1 MAGVT
6 RTPSVDF
13 THPLRSVFFLVCTL
27 FVQRLA
33 IGGNSFE
40 VPSGFEVSV
49 VAEDQF
55 VHDAFCMTTDSKG
68 QPVVSGPGYIR
79 TLIDDDGNGV
89 YDRFINWTNGPK
101 EGAQGLWA
109 EGRLLFWVGDG
120 GLWKSI
126 DQNGDHI
133 ADGQAEKVLALPT
146 GGEHDAHAIRRGP
159 DGWWYLIVGNF
170 ANDIQ
175 KLNRSPD
182 PIVKRPR
189 AGTIWR
195 ISPDFSSSTAWAH
208 GFRNAYD
215 FDFLP
220 NGRIVTFDSDEER
233 EVSLP
238 WYRPTRVMVV
248 SPGDDAGWVDSAW
261 YDADDRMGVPQVIS
275 KLGRGSPTGVAVY
288 QHSSF
293 PQKYTGATFVLDW
306 TFGRVIAVYPQT
318 GEEQAKRFMA
328 ETFMQSSGTEGFAP
342 TDICVGLDGSLLVC
356 VGGRGTTGAIY
367 RVRYTSTE
375 GLPPENLRKRY
386 EVSKLENRVELLSAL
401 IDFPNP
407 WESWSVARWVQPLS
421 QLPDSFFGDVLS
433 GEETFGETNP
443 SRLAERRLRT
453 AQYATYLGK
462 DIPAKSLAKAI
473 ETPCSVTQAA
483 AYWYIGRGRSKLSP
497 QQIKTLLEKPLVP
510 TKESES
516 TVSMFDALLGGQGE
530 RQRYEAAGLKR
541 VPLSTVNQSGSD
553 DWRIRKSIRQA
564 SLWALSRVP
573 KTPLQPVSTNA
584 SSVGS
589 NYDQRYAGLLF
600 GTGSSTIDSELMDDL
615 ARRITSKALG
625 NEADQLLEA
634 ISVLQSAL
642 GDIRFTV
649 PLQQSPPNVHA
660 LDGYRATYS
669 RKVPEK
675 VREGWVRWCLSLLNN
690 KGADAYV
697 VENEAIR
704 LLAMFESTS
713 EAAVA
718 ALLEG
723 ISQESHPTSDL
734 HRLAAL
740 SCCKAV
746 RSSDDTLAT
755 VRALNGVIEKVDT
768 LDLNTDS
775 RWNTRLEQ
783 IFRELNSKDP
793 ALARSMLPP
802 NTDIQSKHLFW
813 LAWCP
818 SESQTKARAQ
828 IVEQLLSEPVASW
841 DPDLLRFANQSAV
854 ESKLIERLRGETY
867 AKDPTL
873 RIELISRMPIAS
885 DYGLMLEQI
894 GSDNRL
900 VWPLAMK
907 ALAKLSVQDPKLELE
922 KLTLMWAKLQQS
934 PLVEITSSTIAPRL
948 RSAVLKLQIPSPPAN
963 EAWDAWRP
971 FLIKHLPPETVSKLQ
986 GLVGPQAD
994 WLGNVQ
1000 ASAKMNG
1007 APKAGEALFRRAK
1020 CAQCHGGGSALGPN
1034 LAGVSRRFSRE
1045 DLFRAI
1051 YEPSRDIPD
1060 RYRALKVLS
1069 TDGEVF
1075 VGMKVYDSVDVVTL
1089 QTADGKVVR
1098 INQASI
1104 ESRSTS
1110 PVSLMPSGL
1119 LDGFSQQELAD
1130 LYSYIRGL

>member
-1 MAGVT
+1 LTGVS
-6 RTPSVDF
+6 RTPSFDS
-13 THPLRSVFFLVCTL
+13 TPILRAVAFLICAM
-27 FVQRLA
+27 FSQRITA
-33 IGGNSFE
+33 AETSFE
-40 VPSGFEVSV
+40 VPNGFEVEV
-49 VAEDQF
+49 VAGDQL

-68 QPVVSGPGYIR
+68 QPIVSGPGYVR

-89 YDRFINWTNGPK
+89 YDRYVNWTNAPK
-101 EGAQGLWA
+101 EGAQGLWS
-109 EGRLLFWVGDG
+109 EGRMLLWVGDG

-126 DQNGDHI
+126 DQNGDFV
-133 ADGQAEKVLALPT
+133 ADGKAEKILTLPT

-159 DGWWYLIVGNF
+159 DGWWYLIVGNY

-175 KLNRSPD
+175 KINRSSD

-261 YDADDRMGVPQVIS
+261 YDADDSMGMPQVIS

-293 PQKYTGATFVLDW
+293 PQKYSGAAFVLDW
-306 TFGRVIAVYPQT
+306 TFGRVIAVYPQP
-318 GEEQAKRFMA
+318 GETQAARFMA
-328 ETFMQSSGTEGFAP
+328 ETFMQSSGTDGFAP
-342 TDICVGLDGSLLVC
+342 TDICIGLDGSLLVC
-356 VGGRGTTGAIY
+356 VGGRGTSGAIY

-375 GLPPENLRKRY
+375 NLAPENLRKKTDL
-386 EVSKLENRVELLSAL
+386 SNIENRVELLAAL
-401 IDFPNP
+401 LDLPNP
-407 WESWSVARWVQPLS
+407 WESWSVARWIQPLS
-421 QLPDSFFGDVLS
+421 QLPDRFFADVLS
-433 GEETFGETNP
+433 GSEKLGESNP
-443 SRLAERRLRT
+443 VRLAERRLRI

-462 DIPAKSLAKAI
+462 DLPAESLAKAI
-473 ETPCSVTQAA
+473 ETPCSVTQSAA
-483 AYWYIGRGRSKLSP
+483 FWYIGRGRSKLSQP
-497 QQIKTLLEKPLVP
+497 QIKGLLDKPLVP
-510 TKESES
+510 PNESES
-516 TVSMFDALLGGQGE
+516 TVSTFDALLGGLVE
-530 RQRYEAAGLKR
+530 RQRLEVAGLKR
-541 VPLSTVNQSGSD
+541 VPMNSVSLSNSD
-553 DWRIRKSIRQA
+553 DWRIRKSLRQA

-573 KTPLQPVSTNA
+573 RMPVQPVSTKTN
-584 SSVGS
+584 SVGPDF
-589 NYDQRYAGLLF
+589 DQRYAGLLF
-600 GTGSSTIDSELMDDL
+600 GTGSSTIDSQLMDNL
-615 ARRITSKALG
+615 ARRITSKAIG
-625 NEADQLLEA
+625 NEPDQLLETVS
-634 ISVLQSAL
+634 ILQSAL

-669 RKVPEK
+669 KNVPEK
-675 VREGWVRWCLSLLNN
+675 VREGWVRWCLSLLNSE
-690 KGADAYV
+690 GADAYV
-697 VENEAIR
+697 IENEAIR
-704 LLAMFESTS
+704 LLAKFESTS
-713 EAAVA
+713 EVAVA
-718 ALLEG
+718 ALLQG

-746 RSSDDTLAT
+746 RSLDDTLAT
-755 VRALNGVIEKVDT
+755 VRALNGVIEKVDA
-768 LDLNTDS
+768 LDLNTES

-783 IFRELNSKDP
+783 IFRELVSKD
-793 ALARSMLPP
+793 AAIASSMVPP
-802 NTDIQSKHLFW
+802 NTVIQAKQLFW

-818 SESQTKARAQ
+818 SETQKQARAQ
-828 IVEQLLSEPVASW
+828 IVKQLMSEPVASW
-841 DPDLLRFANQSAV
+841 DPDLLRFANHSTV
-854 ESKLIERLRGETY
+854 ENKLIEQLRAESY
-867 AKDPTL
+867 EKDPTL

-885 DYGLMLEQI
+885 DYGLMLDQLK
-894 GSDNRL
+894 SDNRM

-922 KLTLMWAKLQQS
+922 TLTLMWAKLQQS
-934 PLVEITSSTIAPRL
+934 PLIEITGSTIAPRL
-948 RSAVLKLQIPSPPAN
+948 RSAVLKLQIPSPPTN
-963 EAWDAWRP
+963 ESWDAWRT
-971 FLIKHLPPETVSKLQ
+971 FLRQHLSQETTAKLQ
-986 GLVGPQAD
+986 GLAGTQAD
-994 WLGNVQ
+994 WLANVQ
-1000 ASAKMNG
+1000 ASAKING
-1007 APKAGEALFRRAK
+1007 DPKAGEALYQRAK
-1020 CAQCHGGGSALGPN
+1020 CAQCHGSGNALGPN

-1051 YEPSRDIPD
+1051 YEPSRDVPD
-1060 RYRALKVLS
+1060 RYRAIKVLS

-1089 QTADGKVVR
+1089 QTGDGKVVR

-1104 ESRSTS
+1104 ENRSTS
-1110 PVSLMPSGL
+1110 PISLMPSGL